1 MGTART
7 PHSTMMSSMH
17 SETHRRDLSKLLIKC
32 CRQTQ
37 NYAHLS
43 CSMQHCKTY
52 QGLAGATFLTLKK
65 NCIFLL
71 FCSVSRCQTVQLPL
85 AKFELLSSDF
95 VPSLISPQPKLVLK
109 SAERGREQKQIL
121 ISVLLMKGSGVNSK
135 CLWKEAI
142 AHQCKVMKSLFKDSI
157 ISNEFKQHCK
167 WVVKRRKCLR
177 PFDNS

>member
-1 MGTART
+1 MLQTDTELCT
-7 PHSTMMSSMH
+7 PQLLNATLQNLPRFSLSYFFNLKEKLYISS
-17 SETHRRDLSKLLIKC
+17 LLQRVSFIE
-32 CRQTQ
+32 
-37 NYAHLS
+37 
-43 CSMQHCKTY
+43 
-52 QGLAGATFLTLKK
+52 
-65 NCIFLL
+65 
-71 FCSVSRCQTVQLPL
+71 SRCQTVQLPL